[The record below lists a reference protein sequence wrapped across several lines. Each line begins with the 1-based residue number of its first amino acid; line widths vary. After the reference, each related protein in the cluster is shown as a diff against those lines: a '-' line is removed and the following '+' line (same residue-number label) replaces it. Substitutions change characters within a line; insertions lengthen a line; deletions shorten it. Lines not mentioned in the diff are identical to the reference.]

1 MESDWSASAR
11 VQEKGTKREEG
22 QATSG
27 IPNNTRNQRCPE
39 SVYSRHSVYRSSAY
53 YKNSSSEDSAK
64 KITLLVPK
72 ILLCPRRQFCANSPR
87 SQAKAGTGHPSLV
100 TASELQFI

>member
-27 IPNNTRNQRCPE
+27 IPNNTRNQRRPE

-53 YKNSSSEDSAK
+53 YKIPPQ
-64 KITLLVPK
+64 KIQ
-72 ILLCPRRQFCANSPR
+72 PR
-87 SQAKAGTGHPSLV
+87 K
-100 TASELQFI
+100 